1 VEEFRVIP
9 GILKDISF
17 YADALLGA
25 VIITYFVLYWTEKV
39 FTITLRQFGLYKDF
53 LEFMIKKYRNKN
65 RERNK
70 RV

>member
-1 VEEFRVIP
+1 MTIP
-9 GILKDISF
+9 DILKDISF
-17 YADALLGA
+17 YVDALLGA
-25 VIITYFVLYWTEKV
+25 GIITYFVLYWIEKL

-70 RV
+70 RI